1 MTRLRLLLGRRVG
14 NRKDAVAHP
23 APEEAAMARWSGISP
38 VIGALLLMALV
49 AMDPARAQDAVAQF
63 YKGKQINLYVGSS
76 AGGGYDT
83 YARLLAR
90 RFGSY
95 IPGNPTVVPQNM
107 PGAGSN
113 KLASYIYSVAPKDGT
128 AIGAIFSGAILQPLL
143 GDPVQHDPAKFIYLG
158 NANNEVFLCLARS
171 DAPVQSFKE
180 ALSRELI
187 VGATNEGGSSRD
199 FTAML
204 DNLLGARLRIVTG
217 YLGSNEIL
225 LALERNEVQGVC
237 GLGWSS
243 IAPQRA
249 RLLDSGLARVLVQ
262 LATTGHPELNKM
274 SVPLAIDFSKSEDD
288 RKVMELVYSQ
298 LIFGRPFILP
308 PGVPAER
315 VAALRR
321 AFMAALR
328 DKDALA
334 EARGMQLDLDP
345 LAGEAVQAEV
355 AKAYGMPGR
364 IVERAKQSLVYR
376 PQ

>member
-1 MTRLRLLLGRRVG
+1 
-14 NRKDAVAHP
+14 
-23 APEEAAMARWSGISP
+23 
-38 VIGALLLMALV
+38 
-49 AMDPARAQDAVAQF
+49 
-63 YKGKQINLYVGSS
+63 
-76 AGGGYDT
+76 
-83 YARLLAR
+83 
-90 RFGSY
+90 
-95 IPGNPTVVPQNM
+95 
-107 PGAGSN
+107 
-113 KLASYIYSVAPKDGT
+113 VAPRDGT
-128 AIGAIFSGAILQPLL
+128 AVGAIFSGAILQPLL
-143 GDPVQHDPAKFIYLG
+143 GDPVQHDPSKFIYLG
-158 NANNEVFLCLARS
+158 NANNEVFLCLART
-171 DAPVQSFKE
+171 DAPVQSFKD

-187 VGATNEGGSSRD
+187 MGATNEGGSSRD

-217 YLGSNEIL
+217 YPGSNEIL

-262 LATTGHPELNKM
+262 LATTGHPELNRM
-274 SVPLAIDFSKSEDD
+274 GVPLAIDFTKSDDD

-321 AFMAALR
+321 AFMAALA
-328 DKDALA
+328 DKDAVA

-345 LAGEAVQAEV
+345 LSGEQVQAEV
-355 AKAYGMPGR
+355 AKAYGMPAR
-364 IVERAKQSLVYR
+364 IVERAKQSLIYR

>member
-1 MTRLRLLLGRRVG
+1 MPARPSLLRLLTLS
-14 NRKDAVAHP
+14 ALIL
-23 APEEAAMARWSGISP
+23 AALA
-38 VIGALLLMALV
+38 
-49 AMDPARAQDAVAQF
+49 PARAQDAVAQF
-63 YKGKQINLYVGSS
+63 YKGKQINIYVGSS

-95 IPGNPTVVPQNM
+95 IPGNPTVVVQNM

-113 KLASYIYSVAPKDGT
+113 KAAAYIYSVAPHDGT

-143 GDPVQHDPAKFIYLG
+143 GDPVQHDPSKFIYVG
-158 NANNEVFLCLARS
+158 NANNEVFLCLART
-171 DAPVQSFKE
+171 DAAVQSFKD

-204 DNLLGARLRIVTG
+204 DNLIGAKLRIVTG
-217 YLGSNEIL
+217 YPGSNEIL

-243 IAPQRA
+243 IAPQRS

-262 LATTGHPELNKM
+262 LATTGHPELNRM
-274 SVPLAIDFSKSEDD
+274 GVPLAIDFTKSDDD

-308 PGVPAER
+308 PGVSPER

-321 AFMAALR
+321 AFMAALQ

-334 EARGMQLDLDP
+334 EAGGMQLDLDP

-355 AKAYGMPGR
+355 AKAHGMPAR
-364 IVERAKQSLVYR
+364 IVERARASLIYR

>member
-1 MTRLRLLLGRRVG
+1 MIFAALG
-14 NRKDAVAHP
+14 
-23 APEEAAMARWSGISP
+23 
-38 VIGALLLMALV
+38 
-49 AMDPARAQDAVAQF
+49 PARAQDAAAQF
-63 YKGKQINLYVGSS
+63 YRGKQITIYVGSS

-83 YARLLAR
+83 YARLISR
-90 RFGSY
+90 YFGNH
-95 IPGNPTVVPQNM
+95 IAGNPTVIVENM

-113 KLASYIYSVAPKDGT
+113 RVAGYVYSVAPRDGT

-143 GDPVQHDPAKFIYLG
+143 GDPVQHDPSKLIYLG
-158 NANNEVFLCLARS
+158 NANNEVFLCLART
-171 DAPVQSFKE
+171 DAAVQSFKD

-217 YLGSNEIL
+217 YPGSNEIM
-225 LALERNEVQGVC
+225 LAIERNEVQGAC
-237 GLGWSS
+237 GFGWSS

-262 LATTGHPELNKM
+262 LATTGHPELNRM
-274 SVPLAIDFSKSEDD
+274 GVPLAIDFTKSDDD

-308 PGVPAER
+308 PGVPPER

-321 AFMAALR
+321 AFMAALA

-355 AKAYGMPGR
+355 AKAYGMQAR
-364 IVERAKQSLVYR
+364 IVERTRQSLIYR

>member
-1 MTRLRLLLGRRVG
+1 MSARSILLGLFAAAALAALP
-14 NRKDAVAHP
+14 AVH
-23 APEEAAMARWSGISP
+23 
-38 VIGALLLMALV
+38 
-49 AMDPARAQDAVAQF
+49 PARAQDVAQF

-143 GDPVQHDPAKFIYLG
+143 GDPVQHDPSKFIYLG

-171 DAPVQSFKE
+171 DAPVKSFAD

-217 YLGSNEIL
+217 YPGSNEIL

-262 LATTGHPELNKM
+262 LATTGHPELNRM
-274 SVPLAIDFSKSEDD
+274 GVPLAIDFTKNEDD
-288 RKVMELVYSQ
+288 RKAMELVYSQ

-315 VAALRR
+315 VGALRR
-321 AFMAALR
+321 AFMAALQ
-328 DKDALA
+328 DKDAAA

-364 IVERAKQSLVYR
+364 SVERAKQSLIYR

>member
-1 MTRLRLLLGRRVG
+1 MS
-14 NRKDAVAHP
+14 
-23 APEEAAMARWSGISP
+23 RWSGWSP
-38 VIGALLLMALV
+38 MVGALSLLAL
-49 AMDPARAQDAVAQF
+49 AALAPARAQDAVAQF

-90 RFGSY
+90 RLGSY
-95 IPGNPTVVPQNM
+95 IPGNPTVVAQNM

-113 KLASYIYSVAPKDGT
+113 KLASYIYSMAPRDGT

-143 GDPVQHDPAKFIYLG
+143 GDPVQHDPSRFIYLG
-158 NANNEVFLCLARS
+158 NANNEVFLCLVRT
-171 DAPVQSFKE
+171 DAPVQTFKDV
-180 ALSRELI
+180 LSRELI
-187 VGATNEGGSSRD
+187 VGATNEGGSTRD

-217 YLGSNEIL
+217 YPGSNEIM
-225 LALERNEVQGVC
+225 LAIERNEVQGAC
-237 GLGWSS
+237 GFGWSS
-243 IAPQRA
+243 VAPQRA
-249 RLLDSGLARVLVQ
+249 RLLDSGLTRVLAQ
-262 LATTGHPELNKM
+262 LATTGHPELNRM
-274 SVPLAIDFSKSEDD
+274 GVPLAIDFTKTEDD

-315 VAALRR
+315 VGALRR
-321 AFMAALR
+321 AFMAALQ
-328 DKDALA
+328 DKDAVA

-345 LAGEAVQAEV
+345 LSGEAVQAEV
-355 AKAYGMPGR
+355 TRVYGTPGR

>member
-1 MTRLRLLLGRRVG
+1 MRARSILLGLF
-14 NRKDAVAHP
+14 
-23 APEEAAMARWSGISP
+23 AAAALTALTAFGTARG
-38 VIGALLLMALV
+38 
-49 AMDPARAQDAVAQF
+49 QDAVAQF

-90 RFGSY
+90 RLGSY

-143 GDPVQHDPAKFIYLG
+143 GDPVQHDPSKFIYLG
-158 NANNEVFLCLARS
+158 NANNEVFLCLART
-171 DAPVQSFKE
+171 DAPVQAFRD

-204 DNLLGARLRIVTG
+204 DNLLGAKLRIVTG
-217 YLGSNEIL
+217 YPGSNEIL

-262 LATTGHPELNKM
+262 LATTGHPELNRM
-274 SVPLAIDFSKSEDD
+274 GVPLAIDFTKTEDD
-288 RKVMELVYSQ
+288 RRVMELVFSQ

-308 PGVPAER
+308 PAVPAER
-315 VAALRR
+315 VGALRR
-321 AFMAALR
+321 AFMAALQ
-328 DKDALA
+328 DKDAVT

-345 LAGEAVQAEV
+345 LSGEAVQAEV
-355 AKAYGMPGR
+355 AKVYGVPGR
-364 IVERAKQSLVYR
+364 IVERTKQSLIYR